1 MPVRKSIVPAGRVSP
16 RQTDELSPSKL
27 KPKHS
32 KTALQLA
39 KSSRAAVRVTLS
51 ESQWAAPGPADCS
64 YYPSHATRTTSP
76 PPQFIGCSYVA
87 AKTNDNDC
95 HDNSPCDDEG
105 MVEMW
110 ILPQRL
116 TAILAGLDSASG
128 RRLGFG
134 SQHRPPSHGVACK
147 LVERWLFFLDD

>member
-1 MPVRKSIVPAGRVSP
+1 MLTAVNLALRTVELRLLCGAGWMAARLVQRLVRGRTAAGRAEIAGTLLLPGWTHVAS
-16 RQTDELSPSKL
+16 
-27 KPKHS
+27 H
-32 KTALQLA
+32 AG
-39 KSSRAAVRVTLS
+39 AAVFARTLARLAVKV
-51 ESQWAAPGPADCS
+51 EN
-64 YYPSHATRTTSP
+64 Y
-76 PPQFIGCSYVA
+76 
-87 AKTNDNDC
+87 NDNDC

-116 TAILAGLDSASG
+116 TAILAGLDPASG